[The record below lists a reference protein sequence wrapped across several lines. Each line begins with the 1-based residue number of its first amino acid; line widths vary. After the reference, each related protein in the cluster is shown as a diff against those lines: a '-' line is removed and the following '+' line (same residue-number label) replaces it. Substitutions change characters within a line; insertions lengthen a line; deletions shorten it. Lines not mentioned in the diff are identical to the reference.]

1 MARAILKIMDNN
13 ELQKPNLEEITY
25 PSPVKRIWNI
35 FVRLFLP
42 LISSTLGRIYWASK
56 FTWLCSGV
64 RVDNPCKVKLGR
76 SVFLDKGVIMEAR
89 IGHIYLG
96 NRVYIGCY
104 SVIIGNGGVVIGSNV
119 LMGAHCII
127 TSSNHNVER
136 RDRIIWEQGMSR
148 KKVTIGDDVWLGANV
163 KVMPGVSI
171 GNGAVVGSGSVV
183 TKDIPNYGIAIG
195 VPAKIVRYRG
205 L

>member
-1 MARAILKIMDNN
+1 MNMDKL
-13 ELQKPNLEEITY
+13 EFQGSNLEEIAY

-42 LISSTLGRIYWASK
+42 LISSTMGRVYWASK
-56 FTWLCSGV
+56 FTWLGIGV
-64 RVDNPCKVKLGR
+64 RIDNPWKVKLGR
-76 SVFLDKGVIMEAR
+76 AVFLDKGIILEAR
-89 IGHIYLG
+89 IGRIDIG

-104 SVIIGNGGVVIGSNV
+104 CVIIGNGGVVIGSNV
-119 LMGAHCII
+119 LIGAHCII
-127 TSSNHNVER
+127 TSSNHNFDR
-136 RDRIIWEQGMSR
+136 RDRIIWEQGMSW

-171 GNGAVVGSGSVV
+171 EHGAVVGAGSVV
-183 TKDIPNYGIAIG
+183 TKDIPSYGIATGI
-195 VPAKIVRYRG
+195 PAKIVGYGG